1 MMYVFIILFCIGLG
15 TFLGKKID
23 SNWENGYYYYEDYEE
38 EEEEEEEYYEEES
51 ETKEDTES
59 NKDSE
64 LKDLDDL
71 DTKK

>member
-38 EEEEEEEYYEEES
+38 EEEYYEEEP
-51 ETKEDTES
+51 ETKEDTETES

>member
-38 EEEEEEEYYEEES
+38 DEEEEYYDEEKS
-51 ETKEDTES
+51 ES